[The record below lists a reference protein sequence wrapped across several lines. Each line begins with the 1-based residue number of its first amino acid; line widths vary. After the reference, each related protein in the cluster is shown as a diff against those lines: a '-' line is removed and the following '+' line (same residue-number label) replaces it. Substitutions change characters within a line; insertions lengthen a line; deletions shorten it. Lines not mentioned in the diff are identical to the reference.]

1 MSSTPDEITIEYE
14 ESGQILIKE
23 LDKVILSK
31 GAWTT
36 ILFRYQELDAETGEY
51 GPDKYA
57 IRRYQKSG
65 GEYRQIQHI
74 QRGTGSQDRGCPLR
88 LARGRLMHTLAQMLS
103 AVLVTAF
110 FFFQTAIAH
119 ADGLFSA
126 TVTQCTDGDTL
137 VLDTGQRVR
146 LAGVDTPEKGSKDT
160 PPQYYAREAARF
172 TCERTRKQR
181 VKVIPLPGASRDR
194 YQRLVAEIILPD
206 GRSLNE
212 QLLQQGMASFY
223 AHKNLPS
230 QLVRRLTAAQKDAL
244 DKRAGC
250 WGFILTRPQAQEPYI
265 GNRNSKRFFSKACLR
280 TANISKKNQIRFS
293 DLEEAFRSGY
303 APARPCGI
311 WPSAE

>member
-1 MSSTPDEITIEYE
+1 
-14 ESGQILIKE
+14 
-23 LDKVILSK
+23 
-31 GAWTT
+31 
-36 ILFRYQELDAETGEY
+36 
-51 GPDKYA
+51 
-57 IRRYQKSG
+57 
-65 GEYRQIQHI
+65 
-74 QRGTGSQDRGCPLR
+74 
-88 LARGRLMHTLAQMLS
+88 MHTLAQMLS

-110 FFFQTAIAH
+110 FFFQTVIAH

-181 VKVIPLPGASRDR
+181 VKVIPLSGASRDR
-194 YQRLVAEIILPD
+194 YQRLVAEIILPN

-250 WGFILTRPQAQEPYI
+250 WGFILTRPQAQEHYI

-280 TANISKKNQIRFS
+280 TANISKKIKS
-293 DLEEAFRSGY
+293 AFRISKRRSGRAMRRQGHAVSGRPQSKGLSCTPPKGY
-303 APARPCGI
+303 SVPMNTERGGKDVERRNSPIPA
-311 WPSAE
+311 

>member
-1 MSSTPDEITIEYE
+1 
-14 ESGQILIKE
+14 
-23 LDKVILSK
+23 
-31 GAWTT
+31 
-36 ILFRYQELDAETGEY
+36 
-51 GPDKYA
+51 
-57 IRRYQKSG
+57 
-65 GEYRQIQHI
+65 
-74 QRGTGSQDRGCPLR
+74 
-88 LARGRLMHTLAQMLS
+88 MHTLAQMLS

-206 GRSLNE
+206 GRSSMNSFSRAW
-212 QLLQQGMASFY
+212 LLFTRTRTSQ
-223 AHKNLPS
+223 
-230 QLVRRLTAAQKDAL
+230 QLVRRLTAAQRTHWTSARL
-244 DKRAGC
+244 L
-250 WGFILTRPQAQEPYI
+250 GFILTRPQAQEPYI
-265 GNRNSKRFFSKACLR
+265 GNRNSKRFSKACLR

>member
-1 MSSTPDEITIEYE
+1 
-14 ESGQILIKE
+14 
-23 LDKVILSK
+23 
-31 GAWTT
+31 
-36 ILFRYQELDAETGEY
+36 
-51 GPDKYA
+51 
-57 IRRYQKSG
+57 
-65 GEYRQIQHI
+65 
-74 QRGTGSQDRGCPLR
+74 
-88 LARGRLMHTLAQMLS
+88 MHTLAQMLS

-181 VKVIPLPGASRDR
+181 VKVIPLPGA
-194 YQRLVAEIILPD
+194 
-206 GRSLNE
+206 
-212 QLLQQGMASFY
+212 
-223 AHKNLPS
+223 
-230 QLVRRLTAAQKDAL
+230 
-244 DKRAGC
+244 
-250 WGFILTRPQAQEPYI
+250 QEPYI

>member
-1 MSSTPDEITIEYE
+1 
-14 ESGQILIKE
+14 
-23 LDKVILSK
+23 
-31 GAWTT
+31 
-36 ILFRYQELDAETGEY
+36 
-51 GPDKYA
+51 
-57 IRRYQKSG
+57 
-65 GEYRQIQHI
+65 
-74 QRGTGSQDRGCPLR
+74 
-88 LARGRLMHTLAQMLS
+88 MHTLAQMLS

-110 FFFQTAIAH
+110 FVFQTAIAH

-265 GNRNSKRFFSKACLR
+265 GNRDRKSVV
-280 TANISKKNQIRFS
+280 
-293 DLEEAFRSGY
+293 
-303 APARPCGI
+303 
-311 WPSAE
+311 

>member
-1 MSSTPDEITIEYE
+1 
-14 ESGQILIKE
+14 
-23 LDKVILSK
+23 
-31 GAWTT
+31 
-36 ILFRYQELDAETGEY
+36 
-51 GPDKYA
+51 
-57 IRRYQKSG
+57 
-65 GEYRQIQHI
+65 
-74 QRGTGSQDRGCPLR
+74 
-88 LARGRLMHTLAQMLS
+88 MHTLAQMLS

-181 VKVIPLPGASRDR
+181 VKVIP
-194 YQRLVAEIILPD
+194 
-206 GRSLNE
+206 
-212 QLLQQGMASFY
+212 QGMASFY

>member
-1 MSSTPDEITIEYE
+1 
-14 ESGQILIKE
+14 
-23 LDKVILSK
+23 
-31 GAWTT
+31 
-36 ILFRYQELDAETGEY
+36 
-51 GPDKYA
+51 
-57 IRRYQKSG
+57 
-65 GEYRQIQHI
+65 
-74 QRGTGSQDRGCPLR
+74 CPLR

-110 FFFQTAIAH
+110 FVFQTAIAH

-293 DLEEAFRSGY
+293 DLEEAFRLGY

>member
-1 MSSTPDEITIEYE
+1 
-14 ESGQILIKE
+14 
-23 LDKVILSK
+23 
-31 GAWTT
+31 
-36 ILFRYQELDAETGEY
+36 
-51 GPDKYA
+51 
-57 IRRYQKSG
+57 
-65 GEYRQIQHI
+65 
-74 QRGTGSQDRGCPLR
+74 
-88 LARGRLMHTLAQMLS
+88 MHTLAQMLS

-110 FFFQTAIAH
+110 FFFQTAHRH

-181 VKVIPLPGASRDR
+181 VKVIPLSGASRDR

-265 GNRNSKRFFSKACLR
+265 GNRNSKRFFSKAWS
-280 TANISKKNQIRFS
+280 AHGQYFEKKSNPLFGSRRGVQVGLCAGKDMRHLAVRRVRGF
-293 DLEEAFRSGY
+293 
-303 APARPCGI
+303 PALHQKDTLFP
-311 WPSAE
+311 

>member
-1 MSSTPDEITIEYE
+1 
-14 ESGQILIKE
+14 
-23 LDKVILSK
+23 
-31 GAWTT
+31 
-36 ILFRYQELDAETGEY
+36 
-51 GPDKYA
+51 
-57 IRRYQKSG
+57 
-65 GEYRQIQHI
+65 
-74 QRGTGSQDRGCPLR
+74 
-88 LARGRLMHTLAQMLS
+88 MHTLAQMLS

-110 FFFQTAIAH
+110 FVFQTAIAH

-181 VKVIPLPGASRDR
+181 VKVIPLSGASRDR

-265 GNRNSKRFFSKACLR
+265 GNRNSQRFFSKACLR

>member
-1 MSSTPDEITIEYE
+1 
-14 ESGQILIKE
+14 
-23 LDKVILSK
+23 
-31 GAWTT
+31 
-36 ILFRYQELDAETGEY
+36 
-51 GPDKYA
+51 
-57 IRRYQKSG
+57 
-65 GEYRQIQHI
+65 
-74 QRGTGSQDRGCPLR
+74 
-88 LARGRLMHTLAQMLS
+88 MHTLAQMLS

-110 FFFQTAIAH
+110 FVFQTAIAH

-181 VKVIPLPGASRDR
+181 VKVIPLSGASRVR

-212 QLLQQGMASFY
+212 QLLQQAW
-223 AHKNLPS
+223 L
-230 QLVRRLTAAQKDAL
+230 LLRAQEPPQPVGTPPDCGSKDAL

-250 WGFILTRPQAQEPYI
+250 WGFILTVLRLKSPTSAI
-265 GNRNSKRFFSKACLR
+265 G
-280 TANISKKNQIRFS
+280 TANVFLQSMSAHGQYFEKIKS
-293 DLEEAFRSGY
+293 AFGSRRGVQVGLCAGKAMRHLAVRRVRAFLHSTKRILCSHEY
-303 APARPCGI
+303 RTWRQRCGTPKQPNSCMTGMQRLREPM
-311 WPSAE
+311 PSLRKTAFFNT

>member
-1 MSSTPDEITIEYE
+1 
-14 ESGQILIKE
+14 
-23 LDKVILSK
+23 
-31 GAWTT
+31 
-36 ILFRYQELDAETGEY
+36 
-51 GPDKYA
+51 
-57 IRRYQKSG
+57 
-65 GEYRQIQHI
+65 
-74 QRGTGSQDRGCPLR
+74 
-88 LARGRLMHTLAQMLS
+88 MHTLAQMLS

-212 QLLQQGMASFY
+212 QLR
-223 AHKNLPS
+223 

>member
-1 MSSTPDEITIEYE
+1 
-14 ESGQILIKE
+14 
-23 LDKVILSK
+23 
-31 GAWTT
+31 
-36 ILFRYQELDAETGEY
+36 
-51 GPDKYA
+51 
-57 IRRYQKSG
+57 
-65 GEYRQIQHI
+65 
-74 QRGTGSQDRGCPLR
+74 
-88 LARGRLMHTLAQMLS
+88 MHTLAQMLS

-181 VKVIPLPGASRDR
+181 VKVIPLP
-194 YQRLVAEIILPD
+194 E
-206 GRSLNE
+206 
-212 QLLQQGMASFY
+212 
-223 AHKNLPS
+223 
-230 QLVRRLTAAQKDAL
+230 
-244 DKRAGC
+244 
-250 WGFILTRPQAQEPYI
+250 AQEPYI

>member
-1 MSSTPDEITIEYE
+1 MCLIRDSASGLP
-14 ESGQILIKE
+14 ESI
-23 LDKVILSK
+23 
-31 GAWTT
+31 
-36 ILFRYQELDAETGEY
+36 
-51 GPDKYA
+51 
-57 IRRYQKSG
+57 
-65 GEYRQIQHI
+65 
-74 QRGTGSQDRGCPLR
+74 PLR
-88 LARGRLMHTLAQMLS
+88 KAPRIPRPSIMPARQRASPASGHGNSGSRSSRFPGHPEIGIKGLS
-103 AVLVTAF
+103 
-110 FFFQTAIAH
+110 
-119 ADGLFSA
+119 
-126 TVTQCTDGDTL
+126 
-137 VLDTGQRVR
+137 
-146 LAGVDTPEKGSKDT
+146 
-160 PPQYYAREAARF
+160 
-172 TCERTRKQR
+172 RT
-181 VKVIPLPGASRDR
+181 
-194 YQRLVAEIILPD
+194 IILPD

>member
-1 MSSTPDEITIEYE
+1 
-14 ESGQILIKE
+14 
-23 LDKVILSK
+23 
-31 GAWTT
+31 
-36 ILFRYQELDAETGEY
+36 
-51 GPDKYA
+51 
-57 IRRYQKSG
+57 
-65 GEYRQIQHI
+65 
-74 QRGTGSQDRGCPLR
+74 
-88 LARGRLMHTLAQMLS
+88 
-103 AVLVTAF
+103 VTAF

-250 WGFILTRPQAQEPYI
+250 WGFILTRPTSAI
-265 GNRNSKRFFSKACLR
+265 GTANVFSPKHVCARPIFRKKIKSAFRISKRRSGRAMRRQDHAASGRPQSKGLSCTPPKGYSVLMNTERGGKDVERRNSP
-280 TANISKKNQIRFS
+280 I
-293 DLEEAFRSGY
+293 
-303 APARPCGI
+303 PA
-311 WPSAE
+311 

>member
-1 MSSTPDEITIEYE
+1 M
-14 ESGQILIKE
+14 
-23 LDKVILSK
+23 
-31 GAWTT
+31 
-36 ILFRYQELDAETGEY
+36 
-51 GPDKYA
+51 
-57 IRRYQKSG
+57 
-65 GEYRQIQHI
+65 
-74 QRGTGSQDRGCPLR
+74 
-88 LARGRLMHTLAQMLS
+88 
-103 AVLVTAF
+103 TAF

-223 AHKNLPS
+223 AHKNLPQPVGTPPDCGS
-230 QLVRRLTAAQKDAL
+230 KGRTGQARGLLGVHPDPPSGSGAL
-244 DKRAGC
+244 HR
-250 WGFILTRPQAQEPYI
+250 Q
-265 GNRNSKRFFSKACLR
+265 
-280 TANISKKNQIRFS
+280 
-293 DLEEAFRSGY
+293 
-303 APARPCGI
+303 
-311 WPSAE
+311 